1 MQVKNFIVGS
11 GSYNV
16 VRATAVQQD
25 EILSL
30 LTQSIVTRLAASENG
45 NPDDSTFIVMFA
57 ALPYNL
63 KRKIDGLLLS
73 NVTDAETKVKVTS
86 SDFQGRMIELNQLRT
101 EVLKWNFEDFFT
113 FWASEVEKERQKTQ
127 AQAKAV

>member
-57 ALPYNL
+57 ALPYDL

-101 EVLKWNFEDFFT
+101 EVLKWNFEDFIT
-113 FWASEVEKERQKTQ
+113 FWTTEVEKERQKTQ

>member
-1 MQVKNFIVGS
+1 MQVKNFTVGS

-57 ALPYNL
+57 ALPYDL

-113 FWASEVEKERQKTQ
+113 FWASEVEKERQKAQ
-127 AQAKAV
+127 VQAKAV

>member
-1 MQVKNFIVGS
+1 MQVKNFTVGS

-25 EILSL
+25 ELLSL

-57 ALPYNL
+57 SLPYDL
-63 KRKIDGLLLS
+63 KRKIDGLLLG
-73 NVTDAETKVKVTS
+73 NVTDAEAKVKVTS
-86 SDFQGRMIELNQLRT
+86 ADFQGRMIELNQLRT

-127 AQAKAV
+127 GQAKAV